1 MQDNPHIQG
10 LRKLIIINVTSIS
23 PILHPIDIKIFYIPI
38 WQQQTLTSVSVL
50 LQGVCVSTR
59 SLT

>member
-10 LRKLIIINVTSIS
+10 LRELIIINVTSIS

-50 LQGVCVSTR
+50 LQGVCVCVH
-59 SLT
+59 